1 MKINR
6 FAEHFIE
13 DCLNCPESVKDEC
26 LKKCKSKRM
35 KSFKKVREAEEIKN
49 QQLQAA
55 EYAERYYPVIGSRR
69 QIASSSSRT
78 TSSMGYCKMTSA
90 PFGLKVVA
98 IIKNALPKE
107 MVNLVSLVFK
117 VGSNLLAPAN

>member
-1 MKINR
+1 MHTKQEVGDEGKIFSIHSCMFCKNYQQKLLRKEAEKPRVKINR

-55 EYAERYYPVIGSRR
+55 EYARKILSCNWQRGGRE
-69 QIASSSSRT
+69 
-78 TSSMGYCKMTSA
+78 
-90 PFGLKVVA
+90 
-98 IIKNALPKE
+98 N
-107 MVNLVSLVFK
+107 
-117 VGSNLLAPAN
+117 